1 MMSAQLPVMAQGPS
15 REPDRERRASVRWR
29 AILPGQTQVSALS
42 QIEKMDAL
50 ILDLSVSGVGLVLGR
65 RPALGSLLM
74 IGLKS
79 HPRSVTLQVLG
90 RVVRT
95 MPRRDGSWLVG
106 CAFDTLLSKD
116 ELEALL

>member
-1 MMSAQLPVMAQGPS
+1 MISATSPVMAQGPS
-15 REPDRERRASVRWR
+15 RDPERERRASVRWR
-29 AILPGQTQVSALS
+29 ALPPGQTQVTPVTH
-42 QIEKMDAL
+42 IEKMDAL

-65 RPALGSLLM
+65 RPGLGSLLM

-79 HPRSVTLQVLG
+79 HHRNQMLQVIG